1 MEESYLLFVCAV
13 PVLGVIVSMHHTF
26 L

>member
-1 MEESYLLFVCAV
+1 MEESYLLFFCAV
-13 PVLGVIVSMHHTF
+13 PVLGTIVSMHHTF